1 MVVDIEDKTW
11 KTTVTDRAS
20 IAIMARF
27 RELYRLFSIKHDE
40 LNIAIS
46 NQKILIN
53 RRLYELKDTEDCLLG
68 LYKEYIELYD
78 SIKVIQNEMDS
89 YQISS

>member
-11 KTTVTDRAS
+11 ETTVTDRTS
-20 IAIMARF
+20 VAIKARF
-27 RELYRLFSIKHDE
+27 RELYSLFSIKHDE

-46 NQKILIN
+46 NQRILIDQ
-53 RRLYELKDTEDCLLG
+53 RLCEVKDNEECILG
-68 LYKEYIELYD
+68 LYKEYIELYN